1 MKFQFS
7 TANQIYFGPG
17 TVDQITPLAA
27 EMGQRPLVLT
37 GRTSERASGL
47 INALTERGMEISR
60 QAVTAEPTIDS
71 TLEAVDK
78 ARQAACDVVIG
89 IGGGS
94 VIDTGKVV
102 AAMITNSGR
111 LEDYLE
117 VIGKARPLVH
127 PSAPYIAVPTTAGT
141 GSEVTRN
148 AVLGSPQHGVKVSMR
163 SRFMLPELAV
173 IDPDLTLSLPPA
185 ITAVTGLDAFTQLM
199 EAFVSGQSNAL
210 TDGICR
216 EGLHRVARCLLQAY
230 EDGSNRSAREN
241 MCLASLFSGMALA
254 NAKLGAVHGI
264 AGPLGGR
271 ISAAHGAICAGLLP
285 HVMDINIRALHK
297 RAADSPSLERYN
309 ELARIMT
316 GSAKAR
322 AEDGIRWVK
331 DLCQILQVESLA
343 QLGMERTD
351 FAAVAAQSRKASSMQ
366 GNPVPLTEDELFEI
380 LQMAF

>member
-7 TANQIYFGPG
+7 TANQIHFGPG
-17 TVDQITPLAA
+17 TVNHIAPMAA

-37 GRTSERASGL
+37 GHTIQRASAL
-47 INALTERGMEISR
+47 IAALTERGMKTTR
-60 QAVTAEPTIDS
+60 QAVTAEPTVDS

-78 ARQAACDVVIG
+78 ARQAVCDVVIA

-148 AVLGSPQHGVKVSMR
+148 AVLGSPQHRVKVSMR
-163 SRFMLPELAV
+163 SRFMLPEVAV
-173 IDPDLTLSLPPA
+173 IDPDLTLSLPPK
-185 ITAVTGLDAFTQLM
+185 ITAITGLDAFTQLM
-199 EAFVSGQSNAL
+199 EAFVSNQSNAL
-210 TDGICR
+210 TDAICR
-216 EGLHRVARCLLQAY
+216 EGLHRVALWLLRAY
-230 EDGSNRSAREN
+230 EDGRNHSAREN

-271 ISAAHGAICAGLLP
+271 ISGAHGAICAALLP
-285 HVMDINIRALHK
+285 HVMDINIKALHK
-297 RAADSPSLERYN
+297 RAVDSPSLERYN
-309 ELARIMT
+309 ELARIIT
-316 GSAKAR
+316 GSAKALV
-322 AEDGIRWVK
+322 EDGTRWVK
-331 DLCQILQVESLA
+331 DLCQTLQVESLA
-343 QLGMERTD
+343 QLGMKKAD
-351 FAAVAAQSRKASSMQ
+351 FAAVAALSQKASSMQ
-366 GNPVPLTEDELFEI
+366 GNPICLIEEELMEI